1 MAAATATPAALPAPA
16 ELPRPRTL
24 LVGTAYATV
33 ATVMGFLALF
43 GIYFAERAS
52 AMAAAPETAKHT
64 TWIAKGL
71 IDLPPGGMMMG
82 TMALSVVTMAWAV
95 YSIRR
100 DDRPRAY
107 LALGLTA
114 LFGVAVIN
122 QTVFYYKS
130 WEGLTIV
137 GDKASLQALLIFTI
151 TGAHLVMVAVAVLFL
166 GLMAFRALAGQYSS
180 RQADGI
186 VAASIFWYATVAV
199 YTLIYFGIYVAK

>member
-43 GIYFAERAS
+43 GIYFSERTAV
-52 AMAAAPETAKHT
+52 MKAATPETKHT
-64 TWIAKGL
+64 AWIAKGL
-71 IDLPPGGMMMG
+71 INLPPGGMMMG
-82 TMALSVVTMAWAV
+82 TMAISVVTMAWGV

-114 LFGVAVIN
+114 LFGVSVIN
-122 QTVFYYKS
+122 QTIFYYKS
-130 WEGLTIV
+130 WTSLTIV

-166 GLMAFRALAGQYSS
+166 ALMAFRALAGQYSS